1 MTSNNN
7 SRLAKTS
14 LPIMSCFLTN
24 SGLRKTLKPL
34 MTNPLKL
41 SNHQLRH
48 LKVMVKKLK
57 KLVPIARKKLRQNL
71 KNQRNRHRSR
81 LK

>member
-1 MTSNNN
+1 
-7 SRLAKTS
+7 
-14 LPIMSCFLTN
+14 
-24 SGLRKTLKPL
+24 